1 MHVLSAALA
10 ASLAEVPSTA
20 KEAGEKVKG
29 IVMSVAAT
37 ARLLVLFETFV
48 PILVIDLAGLGGRE
62 GVVGFGYGD
71 KFVVGRG
78 IISRKGEGQWNL
90 EAIERNYWKEE

>member
-1 MHVLSAALA
+1 MSAALA

-20 KEAGEKVKG
+20 KEAGEKVEG
-29 IVMSVAAT
+29 IMMSVAAT

-78 IISRKGEGQWNL
+78 IISRRKGEGQL
-90 EAIERNYWKEE
+90 EFGGD

>member
-10 ASLAEVPSTA
+10 ASLAEVPSTT
-20 KEAGEKVKG
+20 KEAREKVKG

-48 PILVIDLAGLGGRE
+48 PILVIYLAGLGGRE

-78 IISRKGEGQWNL
+78 IISRRKGEGQWNL
-90 EAIERNYWKEE
+90 EAIERN